1 MHTIH
6 FPEKIIPAYDV
17 EVFEYDE
24 LSDDAKE
31 RAFDNFV
38 ASGEPQFQ
46 LEMAIDEIFS
56 ALCDFDRE
64 TGVEAEIDCYNVL
77 HLRARS
83 FERLYDKGFQKLEDT
98 GICYSMDICDAW
110 NAHVEKLSELWE
122 TWYSAEYGEPS
133 YEAEDA
139 LDAEIRAALR
149 DVGVATQ
156 RNIDAEVDY
165 YTNHR
170 AEFFEEFDAD
180 EHEYTADGE
189 IWEEVA

>member
-1 MHTIH
+1 MRTVH

-17 EVFEYDE
+17 DVFEYDE
-24 LSDDAKE
+24 LSDEAKD

-38 ASGEPQFQ
+38 ASGEPEFQ
-46 LEMAIDEIFS
+46 LELTLNEIFD

-64 TGVEAEIDCYNVL
+64 TGVESEIDGWNVL
-77 HLRARS
+77 HLSARS
-83 FERLYDKGFQKLEDT
+83 LDKMYANGFQKLEDT

-110 NAHVEKLSELWE
+110 NAHVGKLSELWE
-122 TWYSAEYGEPS
+122 TWYSAEYGDPS
-133 YEAEDA
+133 YEAAEA
-139 LDAEIRAALR
+139 LDAEIRAALH
-149 DVGVATQ
+149 DVGAITQ
-156 RNIDAEVDY
+156 RNIDAEEDY

-170 AEFFEEFDAD
+170 AEFFEEFDAC

>member
-1 MHTIH
+1 MRTVH

-17 EVFEYDE
+17 DVFEYDE
-24 LSDDAKE
+24 LSDEAKD

-38 ASGEPQFQ
+38 SEGEPEFQ
-46 LEMAIDEIFS
+46 LELTLNEIFD
-56 ALCDFDRE
+56 ALCAFDRE
-64 TGVEAEIDCYNVL
+64 TGVESEIDGWNVL
-77 HLRARS
+77 NLSARS
-83 FERLYDKGFQKLEDT
+83 FDKMYTNGFQKLEDT

-110 NAHVEKLSELWE
+110 NAHVGKLSELWE
-122 TWYSAEYGEPS
+122 TWYAAEYGDPS
-133 YEAEDA
+133 YEAEEA
-139 LDAEIRAALR
+139 LDAEIRAALH
-149 DVGVATQ
+149 DVGAITQ

-170 AEFFEEFDAD
+170 AEFFEEFDAY